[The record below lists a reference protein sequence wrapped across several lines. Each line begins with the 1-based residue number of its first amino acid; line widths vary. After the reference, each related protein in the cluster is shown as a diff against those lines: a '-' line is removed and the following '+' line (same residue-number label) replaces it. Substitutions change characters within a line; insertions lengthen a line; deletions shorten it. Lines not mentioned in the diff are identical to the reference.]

1 MEDVKQ
7 KSWFGRN
14 WPWVLPVGGCLTI
27 ILLFVFG
34 VGAVI
39 FGVSNAITSSAPYE
53 YAVEQ
58 ASHHPDVIAAL
69 GENIETDGI
78 MQGNI
83 SLENSDGG
91 RVDISIPIKGS
102 KGKGSVTV
110 KGEKVDGTWHYE
122 SLYVII
128 KETQESINLLEKTLE
143 DF

>member
-34 VGAVI
+34 VGAI
-39 FGVSNAITSSAPYE
+39 FFGVSKAITSSAPYE

-58 ASHHPDVIAAL
+58 ASNHPEVIAAL
-69 GENIETDGI
+69 GENIETNGI

-102 KGKGSVTV
+102 KGKGSVVV
-110 KGEKVDGTWHYE
+110 KGEKTEGTWYYE

-128 KETQESINLLEKTLE
+128 KETQESINLLEKALE

>member
-102 KGKGSVTV
+102 KGKGSVAV

>member
-1 MEDVKQ
+1 MEEVKQ

-34 VGAVI
+34 VGAII
-39 FGVSNAITSSAPYE
+39 FGVSNAITNSTPYE

-58 ASHHPDVIAAL
+58 AANHPDVIAAL
-69 GENIETDGI
+69 GEGIETDGI

-83 SLENSDGG
+83 SIQNTDGG
-91 RVDISIPIKGS
+91 QVDISIPLKGS
-102 KGKGSVTV
+102 KGEGSVAI
-110 KGEKVDGTWHYE
+110 KGEKIDGVWHYE

-128 KETQESINLLEKTLE
+128 KETQESINLLEKALE